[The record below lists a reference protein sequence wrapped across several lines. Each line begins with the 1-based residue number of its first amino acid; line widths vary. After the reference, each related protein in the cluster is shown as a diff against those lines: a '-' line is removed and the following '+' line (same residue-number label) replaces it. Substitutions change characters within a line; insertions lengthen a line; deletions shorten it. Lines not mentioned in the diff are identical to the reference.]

1 MRNYLLISGFMIL
14 FLIKLS
20 SILDDW
26 YIFNLLFFVSFY
38 IIEIMFNFYLRSYY
52 LFIDKNFIDKYS
64 NNFLKIKFLTKKD

>member
-1 MRNYLLISGFMIL
+1 MIL